1 MLIHHQLDPQLL
13 QRFSLKTQMDDPD
26 LFADTSDDVFSTD
39 GWQVIHPTP
48 KALPL
53 PSNLTKVASPRIR
66 APFQVADLLSA
77 SSSVSRPVLPKASPV
92 QHSSGLPRPL
102 PAESHIGSLQYPNVS
117 HHSEVSLG
125 LPAPEFSQPIPRSF
139 IRTDPEND
147 QSPEPIWQGNPI
159 PGTKSRKQSAP
170 KMPPPVGS
178 AQSRDASHLT
188 RIRIASQSPVV
199 WKLWIQFSEALKD
212 YSDVLTQIYSSAFP
226 DEHAARL
233 LNQFAATTLVRY
245 MTCILQFI
253 QLCRDMQVDLQSL
266 TEATLADLLVCGSLA
281 RRADGSGPKCS
292 ASIKALRWACKVLG
306 VQAFKFAYG
315 SLISSFEKQKIPAD
329 RRESLPFPLYI
340 IMRWERRILQ
350 SQASQ
355 KEVVILGGLLMLCWS
370 GLRFSDLQRSHL
382 ASWQLDQTSL
392 RGLTWRAKT
401 CSTATPFGILL
412 SGLLSQGS
420 WNWAMKFLTTLDSI
434 YTTQDPNQIDYAIP
448 AFHQNSEPV
457 TPFEAMTCAEA
468 LYYLRFYM
476 TLPWSQHSAQL
487 QVEASSY
494 SVHSLKATVL
504 SWAAQANLPEEDRR
518 VHGKHKPAQMSVQL
532 YSRDDILGSL
542 RVQSELISRAS
553 QGWRPVTPLSRGG
566 QVPLTEPQF
575 TLEKFKKNVE
585 ITEWKFFL
593 FNTKSSLQCVADAAQ
608 HDVPE
613 SEGEES
619 SDSTSS
625 SSASSESSESEARPS
640 AQKSLKTHAPDFRD
654 SAEEAIVGL
663 HRKTWH
669 IMVST
674 STPHADLPK
683 WQGVD
688 LKTACGRFLPH
699 TKVHPGFEVDLTS
712 GQALCSHAGC
722 RKGFMC
728 IGLNS

>member
-1 MLIHHQLDPQLL
+1 
-13 QRFSLKTQMDDPD
+13 MDNSDWHVAA
-26 LFADTSDDVFSTD
+26 FDDVSSVE

-53 PSNLTKVASPRIR
+53 PSNLSRVACPRIR
-66 APFQVADLLSA
+66 APFQVADILSA
-77 SSSVSRPVLPKASPV
+77 SSPVSRPTLPKASSV
-92 QHSSGLPRPL
+92 QHSSGLPRP
-102 PAESHIGSLQYPNVS
+102 ANFESNIESLRYPNVS
-117 HHSEVSLG
+117 QHDDMAKG
-125 LPAPEFSQPIPRSF
+125 LPAPAFSQPTPRSC
-139 IRTDPEND
+139 IRDDPLEEQPQD
-147 QSPEPIWQGNPI
+147 PIWQGNPV
-159 PGTKSRKQSAP
+159 PGTKSKTQSAP
-170 KMPPPVGS
+170 KISKMLGPT
-178 AQSRDASHLT
+178 QSSNASNLT

-199 WKLWIQFSEALKD
+199 WKLWTQFSAALREH
-212 YSDVLTQIYSSAFP
+212 SEVLEQMQSSAFP
-226 DEHAARL
+226 DEHASRL

-245 MTCILQFI
+245 MTCILQFV
-253 QLCRDMQVDLQSL
+253 QLCRDMQVSLSTL
-266 TEATLADLLVCGSLA
+266 TEAILADLLVCGSLA
-281 RRADGSGPKCS
+281 RRSDGSGPKS
-292 ASIKALRWACKVLG
+292 VTIKALRWACKSLG
-306 VQAFKFAYG
+306 VQHFRHAYG
-315 SLISSFEKQKIPAD
+315 HLISSFEKQKIPSD

-340 IMRWERRILQ
+340 IMKWERRILQ
-350 SQASQ
+350 SQASH
-355 KEVVILGGLLMLCWS
+355 KEVIILGGLLMLCWS

-382 ASWQLDQTSL
+382 ASWQLDPLSL

-420 WNWAMKFLTTLDSI
+420 WTWMMKFLKTLDDL
-434 YTTQDPNQIDYAIP
+434 YATQEASEIDFALP
-448 AFHQNSEPV
+448 AFHNQDDPII
-457 TPFEAMTCAEA
+457 PFEAMTYAEA
-468 LYYLRFYM
+468 LYYLRYYM
-476 TLPWSQHSAQL
+476 TLPWSHQNAPL
-487 QVEASSY
+487 QVDASSY

-566 QVPLTEPQF
+566 QLPLIEPQF
-575 TLEKFKKNVE
+575 TLEKFKKN
-585 ITEWKFFL
+585 IDIPEWKIFL
-593 FNTKSSLQCVADAAQ
+593 FNTQSSLQCIADLPQ
-608 HDVPE
+608 QDELV
-613 SEGEES
+613 SEGAESDVSSSSSSSS
-619 SDSTSS
+619 SDS
-625 SSASSESSESEARPS
+625 SEEDVQPT
-640 AQKSLKTHAPDFRD
+640 AQKVLKTGATDMGD

-674 STPHADLPK
+674 TTPHADLPK

-699 TKVHPGFEVDLTS
+699 TKVMPGLEVDLTS
-712 GQALCSHAGC
+712 GQALCSHVGC

-728 IGLNS
+728 IGMHS